1 MAVQRLHQHHL
12 LVAADRGADGGR
24 VPGQHAG
31 GEASRHGPGDAVV
44 AAVPDVQGR
53 QQERGVLPPA
63 IQPQPLLPS
72 GLKVKSLSQTQIAEQ
87 RHSVAYLL
95 FHSFISTCSC
105 CRLFWGGSVSILTAQ
120 STKCGRLPFFI
131 YFFTCSVQNK
141 YTFQFGESTKF

>member
-1 MAVQRLHQHHL
+1 VNAVQRLHQHHL
-12 LVAADRGADGGR
+12 LVAADGGADGGR

-105 CRLFWGGSVSILTAQ
+105 CRLF
-120 STKCGRLPFFI
+120 
-131 YFFTCSVQNK
+131 
-141 YTFQFGESTKF
+141 